1 MVAAALGD
9 LTARVGC
16 QGPVAN
22 GDHRSMPQQLALST
36 TQELR
41 DGLVPAA
48 FNEAVMRDGL
58 SYVRRRSFPIVELTL
73 EQLVVLGDVELAERY
88 PAGCSVLLRVG
99 PDMLLKIVAGGG
111 HGTIEAAGRDRD
123 AVDAVVA
130 DLVGALREAESTDDD
145 VPITFLANA
154 SGRMIEPR
162 RRISAPSWSE
172 IRGNY
177 SAPARAALD
186 ELMAAREPGPGG
198 LLLWHGAPG
207 TGKSHALRALARE
220 WRDWCDTHFITD
232 ADAFLGGQT
241 GYLLSAL
248 MRSNRGARG
257 QHRWRLV
264 VLEDAG
270 ELLAADARSIAG
282 QGLSRLLNLTDG
294 LLGEGLRVVVLVT
307 TNEPLRRLHPAVVR
321 PGRAWAEVE
330 FGELSIEEANAWLEA
345 HVSTSRVD
353 GTTSLAELFAIVRGR
368 RPTPRVA
375 VGFAAQLSCG

>member
-1 MVAAALGD
+1 MVAGGSGD

-16 QGPVAN
+16 QGRVVDS
-22 GDHRSMPQQLALST
+22 DHRSMPQQLALST

-58 SYVRRRSFPIVELTL
+58 SYVRRRSFPVVELTI

-88 PAGCSVLLRVG
+88 PAGGAVLLRVG
-99 PDMLLKIVAGGG
+99 PDMLVKIVAGGG
-111 HGTIEAAGRDRD
+111 HGAIEAAGRDRD

-130 DLVGALREAESTDDD
+130 DLVGALREAEPTDDE

-162 RRISAPSWSE
+162 RRISAPSWDE

-177 SAPARAALD
+177 SSCAQSALD
-186 ELMAAREPGPGG
+186 ELMAARGPGPGG
-198 LLLWHGAPG
+198 LLLWHGEPG
-207 TGKSHALRALARE
+207 TGKSYALRALARE
-220 WRDWCDTHFITD
+220 WRGWCDTYFVTD

-241 GYLLSAL
+241 SYLLSAL
-248 MRSNRGARG
+248 LRANRGAG
-257 QHRWRLV
+257 GEDRWRLV

-270 ELLAADARSIAG
+270 ELLAADARAVAG
-282 QGLSRLLNLTDG
+282 QGLSRLLNLADG
-294 LLGEGLRVVVLVT
+294 LLGEGLRVLVLVT

-321 PGRAWAEVE
+321 PGRTWAEVE
-330 FGELSIEEANAWLEA
+330 FGALSSEEAIGWLVDRGDKQ
-345 HVSTSRVD
+345 HVAGAV
-353 GTTSLAELFAIVRGR
+353 SLAELFALACGRAVRLQAR
-368 RPTPRVA
+368 L
-375 VGFAAQLSCG
+375 GFTV

>member
-1 MVAAALGD
+1 MVD
-9 LTARVGC
+9 S
-16 QGPVAN
+16 
-22 GDHRSMPQQLALST
+22 DHRSMSQQLALST

-48 FNEAVMRDGL
+48 FNEAVIRDGL
-58 SYVRRRSFPIVELTL
+58 SYVRRRSFPVVELTL

-88 PAGCSVLLRVG
+88 PAGGAVLLRVG
-99 PDMLLKIVAGGG
+99 PDMLVKIVAGGG

-130 DLVGALREAESTDDD
+130 DLVGALREAEPTDDE

-162 RRISAPSWSE
+162 RRISAPSWDE

-177 SAPARAALD
+177 SVRARGAGRVDGRKRAGTGRPAAVARRAGYRQVLCAAGAGARVARLVRHVLHHRRRRVSRWAD
-186 ELMAAREPGPGG
+186 ELPAQRVAA
-198 LLLWHGAPG
+198 A
-207 TGKSHALRALARE
+207 
-220 WRDWCDTHFITD
+220 
-232 ADAFLGGQT
+232 
-241 GYLLSAL
+241 
-248 MRSNRGARG
+248 NRGREG
-257 QHRWRLV
+257 EHRWRLV

-270 ELLAADARSIAG
+270 ELLAADARAVAG
-282 QGLSRLLNLTDG
+282 QGLSRLLNLADG

-321 PGRAWAEVE
+321 PGRTWAEVE
-330 FGELSIEEANAWLEA
+330 FGDLTRGGERVAEA

-368 RPTPRVA
+368 RPMPRVA